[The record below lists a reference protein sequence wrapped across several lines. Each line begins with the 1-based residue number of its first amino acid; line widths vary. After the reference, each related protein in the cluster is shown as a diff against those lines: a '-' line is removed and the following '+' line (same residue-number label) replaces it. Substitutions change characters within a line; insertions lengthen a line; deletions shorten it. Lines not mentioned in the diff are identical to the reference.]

1 MNRPEKPT
9 MDVDDPNRRIY
20 HIRQIEDEEIE
31 PTDEWEGI
39 KIGDGTEAP
48 EDVSGGG
55 PRAVVRTFAFLDL
68 CESTAYFE
76 DMGGLEALSIVTEF
90 RKVVRDVCAKRGV
103 RVAKWIGDGA
113 MLVGVA
119 SGPVVSACV
128 EICDVMKTA
137 RLQVRAGVAVSVAL
151 PFDGDDY
158 LGRGA
163 NFAARICD
171 AANEGEVLC
180 DIDCKDHIPKWILKK
195 ETRTVDV
202 RGMGIYEVLVLVRA

>member
-1 MNRPEKPT
+1 
-9 MDVDDPNRRIY
+9 
-20 HIRQIEDEEIE
+20 
-31 PTDEWEGI
+31 
-39 KIGDGTEAP
+39 
-48 EDVSGGG
+48 
-55 PRAVVRTFAFLDL
+55 
-68 CESTAYFE
+68 
-76 DMGGLEALSIVTEF
+76 
-90 RKVVRDVCAKRGV
+90 
-103 RVAKWIGDGA
+103 
-113 MLVGVA
+113 
-119 SGPVVSACV
+119 
-128 EICDVMKTA
+128 MKTA